1 MWASK
6 KENKIKNSFK
16 IRARSADWWR
26 RTAHGME
33 ETSPDTK
40 GTLFCPYDR
49 VSQILRPHRLT
60 ARGQRPRPGSMYWG
74 RAGRPI
80 RFRSANG
87 CCTVLLLLLLSH
99 THTWCVLVHIN
110 FLRKVGIDLCSAISD
125 PSSSF
130 PANPHRMHLH
140 SISAYCGR
148 PPSIK
153 GPPWISLP
161 PPHPA
166 QSALRFGSP
175 PLFLPKELSFHDHH
189 VEHSTV
195 DSSRPFY
202 SS

>member
-1 MWASK
+1 MVFAS
-6 KENKIKNSFK
+6 SWH
-16 IRARSADWWR
+16 RSVLGHLRSILVFSRESPFVTLAQER
-26 RTAHGME
+26 MHRGLT
-33 ETSPDTK
+33 ETDT
-40 GTLFCPYDR
+40 D
-49 VSQILRPHRLT
+49 
-60 ARGQRPRPGSMYWG
+60 
-74 RAGRPI
+74 
-80 RFRSANG
+80 
-87 CCTVLLLLLLSH
+87 
-99 THTWCVLVHIN
+99 
-110 FLRKVGIDLCSAISD
+110 
-125 PSSSF
+125 
-130 PANPHRMHLH
+130 RMHLH

-153 GPPWISLP
+153 GPPWIPLP

>member
-80 RFRSANG
+80 RFRSVNG

-130 PANPHRMHLH
+130 PANPHRMASTQYICILWT
-140 SISAYCGR
+140 SSQYKRAAMDLTPS
-148 PPSIK
+148 PPSRPVCTPLRI
-153 GPPWISLP
+153 PSSLP
-161 PPHPA
+161 P
-166 QSALRFGSP
+166 QR
-175 PLFLPKELSFHDHH
+175 
-189 VEHSTV
+189 T
-195 DSSRPFY
+195 
-202 SS
+202 